1 MRSLTWNEVCERRLR
16 RQYLLERAPV
26 SRMVDVVG
34 AVCGAQAQIITA
46 AELTIGARVNGV
58 TQQDVRE
65 EIWERR
71 SLIKTYGPRETLH
84 LLPAG
89 ELPLWMAAMRA
100 RQSLKETQWY
110 EASGLEPEQAEA
122 LLTGIGEALDGR
134 CLTREELAD
143 EVAQRAGSWAKDR
156 LASTWGELL
165 APAAYTGRLCFGPSR
180 GSKVTFV
187 RADQWAGTWE
197 DLEPDAALVEV
208 FRRYLRAYGPAAHQ
222 DFARWFWLKP
232 QQARRLMDSIA
243 GELEEVEVEGRTAY
257 ILAEDADTTPAHEA
271 GQVRLL
277 PQYDCYVLGGVP
289 RDRLVPEAAR
299 KRISGHGRG
308 RLEGAVGLPVL
319 LVDGMV
325 AGIWERHV
333 RSKRVELKV
342 ETFVELTAPQRV
354 QLEAEAAR
362 IGDFLG
368 LEAALVLGSLE

>member
-16 RQYLLERAPV
+16 RQYLLERAPASHMAEVV
-26 SRMVDVVG
+26 S

-71 SLIKTYGPRETLH
+71 HLIKTYGPRETLH
-84 LLPAG
+84 LLPAH

-100 RQSLKETQWY
+100 RESLKETRWY

-143 EVAQRAGSWAKDR
+143 EVADRVGPWARER

-165 APAAYTGRLCFGPSR
+165 PPAAYTGRLCFGPSR

-187 RADQWAGTWE
+187 RADQWVCTWE
-197 DLEPDAALVEV
+197 ELDQEAALLEV
-208 FRRYLRAYGPAAHQ
+208 FRRYLRAYGPAVHQ

-232 QQARRLMDSIA
+232 QQARRLMDSLA

-257 ILAEDADTTPAHEA
+257 ILVDDADTTPAHEA

-289 RDRLVPEAAR
+289 RDRLVLEAAR

-319 LVDGMV
+319 LVDGVV
-325 AGIWERHV
+325 AGMWERHM

-342 ETFVELTAPQRV
+342 EAFVKLTAPQRV
-354 QLEAEAAR
+354 QLEAEAAL
-362 IGDFLG
+362 IGDFFG